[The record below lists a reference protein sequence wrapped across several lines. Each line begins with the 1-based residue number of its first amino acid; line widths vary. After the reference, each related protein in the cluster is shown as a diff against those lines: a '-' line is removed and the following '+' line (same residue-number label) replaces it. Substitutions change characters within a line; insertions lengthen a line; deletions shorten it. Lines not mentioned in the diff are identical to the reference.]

1 MVTFE
6 LRENTQLDEREK
18 QMLEQAKNVPIV
30 FDSDSP
36 ELTKEMEDAFK
47 TGENRKAI

>member
-18 QMLEQAKNVPIV
+18 QMLEQAKKCTYCI
-30 FDSDSP
+30 
-36 ELTKEMEDAFK
+36 
-47 TGENRKAI
+47 